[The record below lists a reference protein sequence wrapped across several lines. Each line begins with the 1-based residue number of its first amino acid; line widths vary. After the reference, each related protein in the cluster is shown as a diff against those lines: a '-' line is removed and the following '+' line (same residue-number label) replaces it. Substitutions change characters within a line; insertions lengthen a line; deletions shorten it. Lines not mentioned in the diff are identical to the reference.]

1 MFTQLSNCSHNFRL
15 CATLSVFDDRKME
28 KALDVMQILGQ
39 LGYSTRCNSRLCFG
53 ITFVKCFFFCVTF
66 FLIKNKI
73 DSVVMQII
81 LQSYV
86 VGDNISDMLINSTNV
101 A

>member
-1 MFTQLSNCSHNFRL
+1 M
-15 CATLSVFDDRKME
+15 
-28 KALDVMQILGQ
+28 
-39 LGYSTRCNSRLCFG
+39 
-53 ITFVKCFFFCVTF
+53 FFFVAF

-73 DSVVMQII
+73 DSVAMQIM

-101 A
+101 AQGLYPWFSQNQMIVNSNKRSLI

>member
-1 MFTQLSNCSHNFRL
+1 M
-15 CATLSVFDDRKME
+15 
-28 KALDVMQILGQ
+28 
-39 LGYSTRCNSRLCFG
+39 
-53 ITFVKCFFFCVTF
+53 FFFVAF

-73 DSVVMQII
+73 DSVAMQII

-101 A
+101 TQGLYTWFSQNQMIVNSNKRSLI